1 MWYRY
6 IKQQTENVLLEIT
19 GENIYE
25 HGIVDGLTYF
35 YSTDDVFN
43 DWGLVCDQIT
53 PDNTTLSE
61 LKKQSNHYQLINQ
74 RIVARIREKYDDN
87 EERKMLRVRDIE
99 PDAFNAYNTYVEECI
114 QWGVGQKQAIGF

>member
-25 HGIVDGLTYF
+25 HGDVDGLTYF

-43 DWGLVCDQIT
+43 DYGLVCDQIT
-53 PDNTTLSE
+53 PDNATLSK
-61 LKKQSNHYQLINQ
+61 LKRQSNHYKLINQ
-74 RIVARIREKYDDN
+74 RIVGRIREKYDEN
-87 EERKMLRVRDIE
+87 EEMKMLRVRDIE
-99 PDAFNAYNTYVEECI
+99 TDDYDVYNAYVEECI
-114 QWGVGQKQAIGF
+114 QWGVEQKQAIGF